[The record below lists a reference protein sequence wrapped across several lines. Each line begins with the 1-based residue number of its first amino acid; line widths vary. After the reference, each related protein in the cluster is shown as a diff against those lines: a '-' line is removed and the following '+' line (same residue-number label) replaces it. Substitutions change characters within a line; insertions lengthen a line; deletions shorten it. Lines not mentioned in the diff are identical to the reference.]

1 MLSHIVYVS
10 TRKPACTEI
19 EIQKILQSCEK
30 NNKDIDITGVLL
42 SSETQF
48 VQYIEGP
55 YKIIISLY
63 DKIKTD
69 PRHKNPV
76 LISNSPIEKRIFPS
90 WQMGSRK
97 VASDEINF
105 LTEITSEDRKEFGD
119 IMSGKETDGAKVREL
134 LGKFFKN

>member
-42 SSETQF
+42 YSETQF

-90 WQMGSRK
+90 WQMGSRQFDSK
-97 VASDEINF
+97 SIGFNTSIQPDEKRLFQSI
-105 LTEITSEDRKEFGD
+105 L
-119 IMSGKETDGAKVREL
+119 DGQSQEGNRAMAL
-134 LGKFFKN
+134 IQKFFK